1 MKGKLYKE
9 NDSYTLFVDGKIFG
23 DTRGHHLSSIT
34 NTLSVKNCREIERGY
49 DLDELVKRE
58 YLDGYDTTELCRT
71 AFKDGFQKALE
82 ILGDKKF
89 SEEDIEKA
97 IEFGHKTYH
106 SWKDRNEE
114 KFIQSL
120 QQTEWEV
127 DIEMEYV
134 GECNGNNDEGCF
146 QDSSGHN
153 CGCFKRKP
161 KLDATGCLILKRI

>member
-1 MKGKLYKE
+1 
-9 NDSYTLFVDGKIFG
+9 
-23 DTRGHHLSSIT
+23 
-34 NTLSVKNCREIERGY
+34 
-49 DLDELVKRE
+49 LVKRE
-58 YLDGYDTTELCRT
+58 YLDGYDTTELCRN

-120 QQTEWEV
+120 QHVEWDVEV
-127 DIEMEYV
+127 VMV
-134 GECNGNNDEGCF
+134 PAMSNNGNVYYGDI
-146 QDSSGHN
+146 
-153 CGCFKRKP
+153 P
-161 KLDATGCLILKRI
+161 KLDENGCLILKKL